1 MRAPTPKLQILWT
14 SGGIAVRVKLKGV
27 NTVRKRLADG
37 TFRTYHYYRVTG
49 EKLEGKPGTAQ
60 FLASYTKA
68 QQTTVQRAK
77 GTFNDLV
84 RAYTG
89 SVEFA
94 ELAASTQ
101 AEYKRM
107 LTKAEPR
114 FGSMP
119 IKALDDQRVKEDLL
133 EWRDEVVRASGKRE
147 GDNRLTTISAMLSWA
162 VDRGKLKTNPILG
175 FKRLYSSDRSEI
187 LWLEGHI
194 RAFMTVAPLEMQR
207 ALILALHTGQRL
219 SDILRAAWT
228 NYNGKT
234 LRIRQSKGN
243 VVVTIPCTRAL
254 KAMLDAMPRD
264 AAVIL
269 TSTTGKA
276 WKKRHF
282 SDQWK
287 QASDAA
293 GLQNLHFHDLR
304 GTAITMLA
312 EAGCTVPEIASIT
325 GHSLKTVTTILE
337 KYLSR
342 TAALAEAAIDK
353 FENAAATDFANRLQT
368 GRIADP
374 DV

>member
-1 MRAPTPKLQILWT
+1 M
-14 SGGIAVRVKLKGV
+14 RVKLMGV

-37 TFRTYHYYRVTG
+37 TFRTYHYHRATG

-68 QQTTVQRAK
+68 QQATAQRPK

-119 IKALDDQRVKEDLL
+119 IKALEDQRVKEDLL
-133 EWRDEVVRASGKRE
+133 EWRDEIVRASGKRE

-162 VDRGKLKTNPILG
+162 VDRGKLKANHILG
-175 FKRLYSSDRSEI
+175 FKRLYSSDRSDI

-194 RAFMTVAPLEMQR
+194 RAFMAVAPLQMQR

-219 SDILRAAWT
+219 SDLLRAAWT
-228 NYNGKT
+228 NYDGKT

-243 VVVTIPCTRAL
+243 VVVAIPCTRAL
-254 KAMLDAMPRD
+254 RGMLDAMPRD
-264 AAVIL
+264 ATVIL
-269 TSTTGKA
+269 TSVTGKA

-287 QASDAA
+287 EASDAA
-293 GLQNLHFHDLR
+293 GLQDLHFHDLR

-342 TAALAEAAIDK
+342 TAALAEAAIEK

-368 GRIADP
+368 GRTADP
-374 DV
+374 NG

>member
-1 MRAPTPKLQILWT
+1 M
-14 SGGIAVRVKLKGV
+14 RVKLKGV

-37 TFRTYHYYRVTG
+37 TFRTYHYYRATG

-94 ELAASTQ
+94 ELAASTR

-133 EWRDEVVRASGKRE
+133 EWRDEIVRASGKRE

-162 VDRGKLKTNPILG
+162 VDRGKLKANQILG
-175 FKRLYSSDRSEI
+175 FKRLYASDRSDI
-187 LWLEGHI
+187 IWLEAHI
-194 RAFMTVAPLEMQR
+194 RAFMAVAAIELQW
-207 ALILALHTGQRL
+207 ALIVALHTGQRQGDLL
-219 SDILRAAWT
+219 SVAWT
-228 NYNGKT
+228 NYDGHA
-234 LRIRQSKGN
+234 LRIFQSKTQIW
-243 VVVTIPCTRAL
+243 VTVPCTKAL
-254 KAMLDAMPRD
+254 RAMLDGMPRV
-264 AAVIL
+264 ATVIL

-276 WKKRHF
+276 WKKRYF
-282 SDQWK
+282 ANQWK
-287 QASDAA
+287 EASDSAN
-293 GLQNLHFHDLR
+293 LIDLHFHDLR
-304 GTAITMLA
+304 GTAVTMLA

-325 GHSLKTVTTILE
+325 GHSLKTVNTILE

-342 TAALAEAAIDK
+342 TRALAEAAMAK
-353 FENAAATDFANRLQT
+353 FENAPATDFANRLQT
-368 GRIADP
+368 AVNP
-374 DV
+374 KPLKPAK